1 MGRVGDILR
10 KWAVRLKSIRFLIFR
25 IPVAKIECMKVF
37 LMVIF
42 CFLLLSCASDRNVIS
57 DNLTPGE
64 LVQRAQEESDNNN
77 YEKAARFYNA
87 ILERFP
93 DDRAAVCGAQYE
105 IAFIHYKQ
113 KKYSEAEQ
121 EFNALL
127 DRYDD
132 SDGDL
137 LPQKYRILSNIVLEN
152 IKNAQQT
159 RKKLKITEAG

>member
-1 MGRVGDILR
+1 M
-10 KWAVRLKSIRFLIFR
+10 KAVWI
-25 IPVAKIECMKVF
+25 VV
-37 LMVIF
+37 F
-42 CFLLLSCASDRNVIS
+42 CFLLYACASGRNVID

-113 KKYSEAEQ
+113 KKYNEAEDG
-121 EFNALL
+121 FNTLL

-137 LPQKYRILSNIVLEN
+137 LPQKYYILSNIVLE
-152 IKNAQQT
+152 
-159 RKKLKITEAG
+159 KITNARQMQKKK